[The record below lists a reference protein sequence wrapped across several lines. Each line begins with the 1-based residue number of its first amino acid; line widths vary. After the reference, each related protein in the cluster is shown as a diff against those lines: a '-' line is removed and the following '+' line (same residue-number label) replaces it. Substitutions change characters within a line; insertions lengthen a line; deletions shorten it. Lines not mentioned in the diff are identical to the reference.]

1 MKWIITHRGP
11 VGPSQYEIEGRRS
24 EIGVR
29 RVQHPTALRPYTLAG
44 RSVPAELAGKTF
56 RRLADAKAAAESAL
70 LEADI
75 TSATGAAFDAL
86 ESMLDLDRDGV
97 RAVFKASGWRD
108 VEDMARREFT
118 GRYRGYYPSVGMWL
132 LPEAAIAVAF
142 DAIAVAMGD
151 PRRALRNTAGGDL
164 TVATAKANADG

>member
-1 MKWIITHRGP
+1 
-11 VGPSQYEIEGRRS
+11 
-24 EIGVR
+24 
-29 RVQHPTALRPYTLAG
+29 
-44 RSVPAELAGKTF
+44 
-56 RRLADAKAAAESAL
+56 
-70 LEADI
+70 
-75 TSATGAAFDAL
+75 
-86 ESMLDLDRDGV
+86 MLDLDRDGV